1 MHSIP
6 VRSRLVLAALVLAG
20 SSATASAAGSSAIA
34 SRWTFDPQLLLAR
47 SDTVMRKAPDPAI
60 EQLFQAVRH
69 AAGKPDELAL
79 MCAFFD
85 PGSRHDLAAVN
96 QAALQFS
103 PDSQRRFQRATDRL
117 LQVREQAPDQP
128 YDDALARQSLRQ
140 AAVAAGM
147 LFEGFVA
154 GIQSE
159 GRDAASRQAR
169 CRALNQLLGTVSMR
183 PMNER
188 AMITRLLMREGLRR
202 VER

>member
-1 MHSIP
+1 MASIP
-6 VRSRLVLAALVLAG
+6 LRSRIVFTVLLLLGSAA
-20 SSATASAAGSSAIA
+20 ASAAGSATVA
-34 SRWTFDPQLLLAR
+34 AHWTFDPQLLLAR

-85 PGSRHDLAAVN
+85 PGSRHDLVAVN
-96 QAALQFS
+96 QAALRFS

-117 LQVREQAPDQP
+117 LQVRDQTPDQP

-154 GIQSE
+154 GIQAE

-202 VER
+202 IER

>member
-1 MHSIP
+1 MRSILL
-6 VRSRLVLAALVLAG
+6 RLRIVPAVLLLGSAAV
-20 SSATASAAGSSAIA
+20 SAAGQSAIV
-34 SRWTFDPQLLLAR
+34 SHWTFDPQLLLAR
-47 SDTVMRKAPDPAI
+47 SDTVMRKAPESAI
-60 EQLFQAVRH
+60 DDLFQAVRH
-69 AAGKPDELAL
+69 ASTNPEELAL

-117 LQVREQAPDQP
+117 LQVHEQEPDQP
-128 YDDALARQSLRQ
+128 YDDAVARQSLRQ

-154 GIQSE
+154 AIQSE

-183 PMNER
+183 PRNER
-188 AMITRLLMREGLRR
+188 VMITRLLMREGLRR
-202 VER
+202 IER

>member
-1 MHSIP
+1 MRPILL
-6 VRSRLVLAALVLAG
+6 RLRIVPAVLLLGSAAV
-20 SSATASAAGSSAIA
+20 SAAGQSAIA

-47 SDTVMRKAPDPAI
+47 SDTVMRKAPESAI
-60 EQLFQAVRH
+60 DDLFQAVRH
-69 AAGKPDELAL
+69 ASTKPEELAL

-117 LQVREQAPDQP
+117 LQVHEQDPDQP
-128 YDDALARQSLRQ
+128 YDDAVARQSLRQ

-154 GIQSE
+154 AIQSE
-159 GRDAASRQAR
+159 GRDAASRRAR
-169 CRALNQLLGTVSMR
+169 CRALSQLLGTVSMR
-183 PMNER
+183 PRNER
-188 AMITRLLMREGLRR
+188 VMITRLLMREGLRR
-202 VER
+202 IER

>member
-1 MHSIP
+1 MRPILLHLRIVP
-6 VRSRLVLAALVLAG
+6 AVLLLGSAAV
-20 SSATASAAGSSAIA
+20 SAAGQSAIA

-47 SDTVMRKAPDPAI
+47 SDTVMRKAPESAI
-60 EQLFQAVRH
+60 DDLFQAVRH
-69 AAGKPDELAL
+69 ASTKPEEMAL

-117 LQVREQAPDQP
+117 LQVHEQEPDQP
-128 YDDALARQSLRQ
+128 YDDAVARQSLRQ

-154 GIQSE
+154 AIQSE

-183 PMNER
+183 PRNER
-188 AMITRLLMREGLRR
+188 VMITRLLMREGLRR
-202 VER
+202 IER

>member
-1 MHSIP
+1 MRPILL
-6 VRSRLVLAALVLAG
+6 RLRIVPAVLLLG
-20 SSATASAAGSSAIA
+20 SAVVSAAGQSAIA

-47 SDTVMRKAPDPAI
+47 SDTVMRKAPESAI
-60 EQLFQAVRH
+60 DDLFQAVRH
-69 AAGKPDELAL
+69 ASTKPEELAL

-117 LQVREQAPDQP
+117 LQVHEQDPDQP
-128 YDDALARQSLRQ
+128 YDDAVARQSLRQ

-154 GIQSE
+154 AIQSE

-183 PMNER
+183 PRNER
-188 AMITRLLMREGLRR
+188 VMITRLLMREGLRR
-202 VER
+202 IER

>member
-1 MHSIP
+1 MRSILL
-6 VRSRLVLAALVLAG
+6 RLRIVPAVLLLGSAAV
-20 SSATASAAGSSAIA
+20 SAAGQSAIA

-47 SDTVMRKAPDPAI
+47 SDTVMRKAPESAI
-60 EQLFQAVRH
+60 DDLFQAVRH
-69 AAGKPDELAL
+69 ASTKPEEMAL

-117 LQVREQAPDQP
+117 LQVHEQDPDQP
-128 YDDALARQSLRQ
+128 YDDAVARQSLRQ

-154 GIQSE
+154 AIQSE

-183 PMNER
+183 PRNER
-188 AMITRLLMREGLRR
+188 VMITRLLMREGLRR
-202 VER
+202 IER

>member
-1 MHSIP
+1 MRSILL
-6 VRSRLVLAALVLAG
+6 RLRIVPAVLLLGSAAV
-20 SSATASAAGSSAIA
+20 SAAGQSAIA
-34 SRWTFDPQLLLAR
+34 SHWTFDTQLLLAR
-47 SDTVMRKAPDPAI
+47 SDTVMRKAPESAI
-60 EQLFQAVRH
+60 DDLFQAVRH
-69 AAGKPDELAL
+69 ASTNPEELAL

-117 LQVREQAPDQP
+117 LQVHEQEPDQP
-128 YDDALARQSLRQ
+128 YDDAVARQSLRQ

-154 GIQSE
+154 AIQSE
-159 GRDAASRQAR
+159 GRDAASRRAR

-183 PMNER
+183 PRSER
-188 AMITRLLMREGLRR
+188 VMITRLLMREGLRR
-202 VER
+202 IER

>member
-1 MHSIP
+1 MRSILL
-6 VRSRLVLAALVLAG
+6 RLRIVPAVLLLGSAAV
-20 SSATASAAGSSAIA
+20 SAAGQSAIA

-47 SDTVMRKAPDPAI
+47 SDTVMRKAPESAI
-60 EQLFQAVRH
+60 DDLFQAVRH
-69 AAGKPDELAL
+69 ASTNPEELAL

-117 LQVREQAPDQP
+117 LQMHEQDPDQP
-128 YDDALARQSLRQ
+128 YDDAVARQSLRQ

-154 GIQSE
+154 AIQSE

-183 PMNER
+183 PRKER
-188 AMITRLLMREGLRR
+188 VMITRLLMREGLRR
-202 VER
+202 IER

>member
-1 MHSIP
+1 MRSILL
-6 VRSRLVLAALVLAG
+6 RLRIVPAVLLLGSAAV
-20 SSATASAAGSSAIA
+20 SAAGQSAIA
-34 SRWTFDPQLLLAR
+34 SHWTFDPQLLLAR
-47 SDTVMRKAPDPAI
+47 SDTVMRKAPESAI
-60 EQLFQAVRH
+60 DDLFQAVRH
-69 AAGKPDELAL
+69 ASTKPEELAL

-117 LQVREQAPDQP
+117 LQVHEQEPDQP
-128 YDDALARQSLRQ
+128 YDDAVARQSLRQ

-154 GIQSE
+154 AIQSE
-159 GRDAASRQAR
+159 GRDAASRRAR

-183 PMNER
+183 PRSER
-188 AMITRLLMREGLRR
+188 VMITRLLMREGLRR
-202 VER
+202 IER

>member
-1 MHSIP
+1 MRPIA
-6 VRSRLVLAALVLAG
+6 RFLRMLLCALLLAG
-20 SSATASAAGSSAIA
+20 APAAWAAGTSAIA
-34 SRWTFDPQLLLAR
+34 SRWSFDPQLLLER

-60 EQLFQAVRH
+60 DQLFQAVRH
-69 AAGKPDELAL
+69 ASTKPDELAL
-79 MCAFFD
+79 MCGFFD
-85 PGSRHDLAAVN
+85 PGSQRDLAAVN

-103 PDSQRRFQRATDRL
+103 MDSQRRFQRATDRL
-117 LQVREQAPDQP
+117 LQVRDHAPDQP

-188 AMITRLLMREGLRR
+188 AMITRLLMHEGLRR
-202 VER
+202 IER

>member
-1 MHSIP
+1 MRPILLHLRIVP
-6 VRSRLVLAALVLAG
+6 AVLLLGSAAV
-20 SSATASAAGSSAIA
+20 SAAGQSAIA

-47 SDTVMRKAPDPAI
+47 SDTVMRKAPESAI
-60 EQLFQAVRH
+60 DDLFQAVRH
-69 AAGKPDELAL
+69 ASTKPEEMAL

-117 LQVREQAPDQP
+117 LQVHEQEPDQP
-128 YDDALARQSLRQ
+128 YDDAVARQSLRQ

-147 LFEGFVA
+147 LFEGFVPA
-154 GIQSE
+154 IQSE

-183 PMNER
+183 PRNER
-188 AMITRLLMREGLRR
+188 VMITRLLMREGLRR
-202 VER
+202 IER

>member
-1 MHSIP
+1 MRPILL
-6 VRSRLVLAALVLAG
+6 RLRIVPAVLLLGSAAV
-20 SSATASAAGSSAIA
+20 SAAGQSAIA

-47 SDTVMRKAPDPAI
+47 SDTVMRKAPESAI
-60 EQLFQAVRH
+60 DDLFQAVRH
-69 AAGKPDELAL
+69 ASTNPEELAL

-117 LQVREQAPDQP
+117 LQVHEQEPDQP
-128 YDDALARQSLRQ
+128 YDDAVARQSLRQ

-154 GIQSE
+154 AIQSE

-183 PMNER
+183 PRNER
-188 AMITRLLMREGLRR
+188 VMITRLLMREGLRR
-202 VER
+202 IER